1 MPMSTTSPP
10 ILIGFAGGS
19 GAGKTTLVSSIQKR
33 LGNHRATIFSLDW
46 YYKDINIQK
55 DSLYYLNVTV
65 CDQDDNNRDSHF
77 NIRGYDPNN
86 KLYSSILT
94 EQFK

>member
-1 MPMSTTSPP
+1 MCDIEPLNKFFSKS
-10 ILIGFAGGS
+10 ILS
-19 GAGKTTLVSSIQKR
+19 RSEEYK
-33 LGNHRATIFSLDW
+33 
-46 YYKDINIQK
+46 KDINIQK

>member
-1 MPMSTTSPP
+1 MCDIESLNTFITKS
-10 ILIGFAGGS
+10 ILS
-19 GAGKTTLVSSIQKR
+19 RSEEYK
-33 LGNHRATIFSLDW
+33 
-46 YYKDINIQK
+46 KDINIQK
-55 DSLYYLNVTV
+55 DPLYYLNVTV